1 MLLTTSGLQLRMEY
15 FKISGDDFTDFSNW
29 TEIPN
34 LPANIDIIQTDQSGN
49 VWMANG
55 FQSSGLIKYDGNS
68 FTTYNTQN
76 SPLPYDLI
84 SGIAV
89 DLNNNIWI
97 MDGMKDITPQIYLVE
112 FDGNNN
118 WFQLPGNFGYQ
129 TSGDLAGI
137 DSSGNI
143 WTASEFKLTRV
154 NTITHDTME
163 WNQTGLGQ
171 YVTQVKSDFKG
182 NIWIAGGMAGWG
194 GLVKFDGQDFT
205 YFNYP
210 AISLA
215 VDDQK
220 NLWVGT
226 ENLLQDTLK
235 ILKYDGINWTEI
247 TSENSPLPDA
257 FRILNL
263 EFDKKGNLWI
273 ATSDSGI
280 AVYKA
285 GGLITPVELE
295 SFSGESAGNTIHLNW
310 STSTETNNKCFE
322 IQRSEDRDQKSDW
335 KSIGYVDGNG
345 TTTLKHS
352 YSFTEINVNP
362 GVYKYRLKQIDFDG
376 SYKYSNE
383 IEVNVNSISEFT
395 LEQNYPNPF
404 NPITTIEY

>member
-1 MLLTTSGLQLRMEY
+1 MPLTISGLQLRMEY

-129 TSGDLAGI
+129 TRGDLAGI

-154 NTITHDTME
+154 NTITHDTVE
-163 WNQTGLGQ
+163 WSQTGLGQ

-182 NIWIAGGMAGWG
+182 NIWIAGAMAGWG

-322 IQRSEDRDQKSDW
+322 IQRSEDRDQKSEW
-335 KSIGYVDGNG
+335 KSIGYVEGNG
-345 TTTLKHS
+345 TTTLTHS
-352 YSFTEINVNP
+352 YSFTEI
-362 GVYKYRLKQIDFDG
+362 IC
-376 SYKYSNE
+376 
-383 IEVNVNSISEFT
+383 
-395 LEQNYPNPF
+395 
-404 NPITTIEY
+404 